1 MSQLILFNM
10 MTVDGF
16 FEGPRKEI
24 EWHNVDKEF
33 NDFAIEQLNKA
44 DCLFFGR
51 LTYELMKRHW
61 TSPDAMK
68 NDPVVAGKMNSMNK
82 VVFSTTLQKA
92 DWQNTLLIKEN
103 VEAEIKKLKQQY
115 EKDIL
120 LLGSAWLAS
129 TLIRL
134 GLIDQLRI
142 MVNPVLL
149 GQGEPL
155 FKHKDLQTNLRHLN
169 TRTFNSGNVLLTYE
183 AVIK

>member
-1 MSQLILFNM
+1 MSQLVLFNM

-33 NDFAIEQLNKA
+33 NEFAIYQLNQA

-51 LTYELMKRHW
+51 LTYDLMQRYW
-61 TSPDAMK
+61 TSPDAMN
-68 NDPVVAGKMNSMNK
+68 NDPVVAEKMNSLNK

-92 DWQNTLLIKEN
+92 DWSNTRLIKEN
-103 VEAEIKKLKQQY
+103 VEHEIKKLKQLY
-115 EKDIL
+115 KKDIL

-134 GLIDQLRI
+134 NLIDQFRI
-142 MVNPVLL
+142 MVNPLLL

-155 FKHKDLQTNLRHLN
+155 FKHKDLQINLRLVN
-169 TRTFNSGNVLLTYE
+169 ARTFHSGNVLLTYE
-183 AVIK
+183 AKK